1 MQNAM
6 MRWISRK
13 GIFIETNP
21 SSNVLIAGIDGYQ
34 NHPITRFYNKGLD
47 GKQDLNEDECYQLNV
62 SINTDDMGVFRT
74 SLYNEYSLIAKAL
87 EGMEDQNGETVYR
100 QDKVYD

>member
-1 MQNAM
+1 M
-6 MRWISRK
+6 
-13 GIFIETNP
+13 
-21 SSNVLIAGIDGYQ
+21 
-34 NHPITRFYNKGLD
+34 
-47 GKQDLNEDECYQLNV
+47 NEDECYQLNV

-100 QDKVYD
+100 QDKVYDWLDAIRRMGNEQGFNKK